1 MKKRNII
8 IAVIAVAIVA
18 VGIGLFVQL
27 NNELKLANG
36 KNVVVDETKN
46 ITLTISAD
54 EKTETYEIETTANT
68 LGDMLVTEG
77 YVKNEQSDYGLY
89 IKTVYGPFKNG
100 RTADDSKEEWWS
112 LTKDGEML
120 MTGADRVVMAD
131 GEKYELTLMVG
142 YDNF

>member
-8 IAVIAVAIVA
+8 IAVVAVIVA
-18 VGIGLFVQL
+18 LGIGLVTYL
-27 NNELKLANG
+27 NYELIFA
-36 KNVVVDETKN
+36 KNPDIEPTN

-54 EKTETYEIETTANT
+54 EKTQTYEIETTANS
-68 LGDMLVTEG
+68 LGDMLVAEG

-89 IKTVYGPFKNG
+89 IKTVYGPFEDG

>member
-8 IAVIAVAIVA
+8 IAVVAVIVA
-18 VGIGLFVQL
+18 LGIGLVTYL
-27 NNELKLANG
+27 NYELIFA
-36 KNVVVDETKN
+36 KNPDIEPTN

-54 EKTETYEIETTANT
+54 EKTQTYEIETTANS

-89 IKTVYGPFKNG
+89 IKTVYGPFKDG